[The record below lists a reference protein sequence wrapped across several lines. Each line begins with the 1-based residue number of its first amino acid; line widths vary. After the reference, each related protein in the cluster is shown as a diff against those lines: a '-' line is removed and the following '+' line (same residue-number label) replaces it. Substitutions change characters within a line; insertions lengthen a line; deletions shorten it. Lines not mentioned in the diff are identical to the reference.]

1 VRRDGSNLSTT
12 DTAAPRAAADPRIHA
27 LDGLRGAAA
36 VVVVAFHVFLFVDLT
51 ELARARLLATPLGLI
66 ANGPGAVHVFFV
78 LSGYVLAIAL
88 SRDQARGR
96 LARFY
101 VRRVFR
107 IHPAYMAAVLFA
119 WAASAGYPLWRS
131 PGAGPSCFH
140 VPGALLPR
148 ALVFPSMAFGQLLVG
163 WSLYVELAMSFVFPL
178 LFLLARQLHP
188 TAAIA
193 VAALLLIDFDRRPS
207 FLRFALDFALGAS
220 LYLERERVARLMG
233 RLPAAGKFAVL
244 IASALLLQAPFALAA
259 LQTGRAGLEP
269 VPSAKSVLLM
279 GMGSAL
285 LVAVSLHVAPLARF
299 FEAPLARF
307 FGRISYSLY
316 LVHFTVM
323 LALICRGSTAV
334 RPSPL
339 QGVLVF
345 AVTLAVSTALAVLG
359 QRFVEE
365 PAIRAGRALIRVG
378 EASARRLRS

>member
-1 VRRDGSNLSTT
+1 LSAT
-12 DTAAPRAAADPRIHA
+12 DTAVPTAATDPRIHA

-36 VVVVAFHVFLFVDLT
+36 VAVVAFHVFLIVDLS
-51 ELARARLLATPLGLI
+51 ELASAVVLATPLGLLV
-66 ANGPGAVHVFFV
+66 NGPGAVHVFFV

-88 SRDQARGR
+88 SRDEAPGR

-119 WAASAGYPLWRS
+119 WAMSSGYPLWNARC
-131 PGAGPSCFH
+131 GFH

-148 ALVFPSMAFGQLLVG
+148 ALVFPSLAFGQLPVG
-163 WSLYVELAMSFVFPL
+163 WSLYVELAMSLVFPL
-178 LFLLARQLHP
+178 FFSLARRLRP
-188 TAAIA
+188 AAPLA
-193 VAALLLIDFDRRPS
+193 LAGLLLIDFDPRTR
-207 FLRFALDFALGAS
+207 FLRFALDFVLGAS
-220 LYLERERVARLMG
+220 LYLERERVARLTN
-233 RLPAAGKFAVL
+233 RLPAAGKLAMLV
-244 IASALLLQAPFALAA
+244 AAALLLQAPYALVVLQSGDAA
-259 LQTGRAGLEP
+259 LENGHSPQG
-269 VPSAKSVLLM
+269 VLLM
-279 GMGSAL
+279 GAGSAL
-285 LVAVSLHVAPLARF
+285 LVVASLHVAPLTRC

-307 FGRISYSLY
+307 FGRVSYSLY
-316 LVHFTVM
+316 LVHFTVL
-323 LALICRGSTAV
+323 LALLCRGGAAV
-334 RPSPL
+334 RLSPL

>member
-1 VRRDGSNLSTT
+1 MRRDGSKLSAT
-12 DTAAPRAAADPRIHA
+12 DTAVPTAPADPRIHA

-36 VVVVAFHVFLFVDLT
+36 VVVVVFHVFLFTDLT
-51 ELARARLLATPLGLI
+51 EPTRAGLLATPLGLF

-88 SRDQARGR
+88 SRDEAPGR

-107 IHPAYMAAVLFA
+107 IHPAYMVAVLFA
-119 WAASAGYPLWRS
+119 WAASAGYPLLRS

-148 ALVFPSMAFGQLLVG
+148 ALAFPSIAFGQLLVG

-178 LFLLARQLHP
+178 LLLLARRLHP
-188 TAAIA
+188 VAAIV
-193 VAALLLIDFDRRPS
+193 VAALLLIDFDRRPT

-220 LYLERERVARLMG
+220 LYLERARVARLMG
-233 RLPAAGKFAVL
+233 RLPAAGKFAALV
-244 IASALLLQAPFALAA
+244 AAALLLQAPFALAA
-259 LQTGRAGLEP
+259 LQTGTAGIEP
-269 VPSAKSVLLM
+269 VPSTKSVLLM

-285 LVAVSLHVAPLARF
+285 LVASSLYIAPLARF
-299 FEAPLARF
+299 FETPLARF

-323 LALICRGSTAV
+323 LALICRGATAV

-339 QGVLVF
+339 QGPLVF
-345 AVTLAVSTALAVLG
+345 AVTLGISTALAALG

-365 PAIRAGRALIRVG
+365 PAIRAGRALIRAG
-378 EASARRLRS
+378 EASLRRRRS

>member
-1 VRRDGSNLSTT
+1 MKTVLAA
-12 DTAAPRAAADPRIHA
+12 AAPRVHA
-27 LDGLRGAAA
+27 LDGLRGVAALA
-36 VVVVAFHVFLFVDLT
+36 VVVFHVFLFTDLT
-51 ELARARLLATPLGLI
+51 EPTRAALLATPLGLL

-88 SRDQARGR
+88 SRDDAPGR
-96 LARFY
+96 VPRFY

-107 IHPAYMAAVLFA
+107 IHPAYMVAVLFA
-119 WAASAGYPLWRS
+119 WVASSGYPLLRS

-148 ALVFPSMAFGQLLVG
+148 ALVFPSIAFGQLLVG
-163 WSLYVELAMSFVFPL
+163 WSLYVELAMSLVFPL
-178 LFLLARQLHP
+178 LFLVARRLHP
-188 TAAIA
+188 LVAIA
-193 VAALLLIDFDRRPS
+193 VAASLLIDFDGRPS

-220 LYLERERVARLMG
+220 LYLERERVARRMG

-244 IASALLLQAPFALAA
+244 VAAALLLQAPFALAA
-259 LQTGRAGLEP
+259 LQTGTTGIEP
-269 VPSAKSVLLM
+269 VPSTRSIVLM

-285 LVAVSLHVAPLARF
+285 LVASSLYIAPLARF

-316 LVHFTVM
+316 LVHFTVL
-323 LALICRGSTAV
+323 LALICRGGTAV

-339 QGVLVF
+339 QAVLVF
-345 AVTLAVSTALAVLG
+345 AVTLGISTALAALG
-359 QRFVEE
+359 HRLVEE

-378 EASARRLRS
+378 EASVRRLRS